1 MRIPRSPA
9 SPANPRIPY
18 ARYRCATP
26 RVMAIQADQLPVAAV
41 VVADAAAVLAAA
53 ADIREVIMD
62 FYRNKLALV
71 TGGSSGIG
79 LALARQ
85 ILLNGG
91 HVAILA
97 RRADVLA
104 SAVKDLEKSKLHH
117 DQKIITIQADISH
130 KDEVEKGISDFISNN
145 GLPDMVFNSA
155 GVAHP
160 GRFEELGD
168 DIFHWMMDVNYFGTV
183 NVLKVLVPLMQQRKS
198 GVIVNISSIAG
209 FIGVYGYTAYGASKF
224 AVSGFSDALRS
235 ELKPDGIQVSIVF
248 PPDTDTPQ
256 LTYESQFKPAV
267 TKEIAGSA
275 KLLDPN
281 LVAIETL
288 KAVARKQYIVL
299 PGSEGKT
306 MYWLHHFVG
315 RLLYPIMDMMVAFA
329 LKKSAGK

>member
-1 MRIPRSPA
+1 
-9 SPANPRIPY
+9 
-18 ARYRCATP
+18 
-26 RVMAIQADQLPVAAV
+26 
-41 VVADAAAVLAAA
+41 
-53 ADIREVIMD
+53 MD
-62 FYRNKLALV
+62 FYRNKLVLV

-79 LALARQ
+79 LAIARQ
-85 ILLNGG
+85 VLLNGG

-97 RRADVLA
+97 RRPEFLS
-104 SAVKDLEKSKLHH
+104 SAAEELVRSKRQP
-117 DQKIITIQADISH
+117 DQKIFTLQADVSI
-130 KDEVEKGISDFISNN
+130 KTEVENALTSFVNQNSV
-145 GLPDMVFNSA
+145 PDMVFNSA

-160 GRFEELGD
+160 GRFEDLGD
-168 DIFHWMMDVNYFGTV
+168 GIFHWMMDVNYFGIV

-224 AVSGFSDALRS
+224 AVSGLSDALRS

-281 LVAIETL
+281 VVAAETL

-299 PGSEGKT
+299 PGSEGKL

-315 RLLYPIMDMMVAFA
+315 RLLYPIMDIMVNSA
-329 LKKSAGK
+329 LKKSKK